1 MRIGE
6 LGDKVGVSPK
16 TIRYYE
22 EIGLIP
28 PPGRDTSGYRAYGR
42 EAETRIR
49 FIKAAQS
56 IGLSLGEI
64 REILAFRDRGE
75 VPCSH
80 VAALIER
87 NAQELSERISALEQ
101 MRTDLERLARKAR
114 RVSPGAGEQAS
125 FCHIIETVGRGPV
138 SEGPMVRRDASDRYA
153 LSRGQARRRVT

>member
-6 LGDKVGVSPK
+6 LGERAGVSPK

-28 PPGRDTSGYRAYGR
+28 PPGRDPSGYRAYGR
-42 EAETRIR
+42 ETVTRVR

-87 NAQELSERISALEQ
+87 NAQELSERIAALEQ

-114 RVSPGAGEQAS
+114 RVSPPHAEQAS
-125 FCHIIETVGRGPV
+125 LCHIIETVGRASV
-138 SEGPMVRRDASDRYA
+138 SESPMVRREVSDRYVV
-153 LSRGQARRRVT
+153 SGRKARRRAT